1 MRLWQILREP
11 APMSDMN
18 GDMSMASAGELVMF
32 RTDDG
37 ATRIEVRLVD
47 ETVWLTQAQMVEL
60 FQSSKANVSEH
71 IRNVFAEGELPRS
84 EATVRKFRTVQ
95 LEGSREVSR
104 EREHYNLDVI
114 ISVGYRVRSLRGTQF
129 RQWALG
135 VLREYLIKGFAM
147 DDERLKEGGGGTY
160 WRELLERI
168 RDIRSSEKVIHRQ
181 ILDLYATSVDYDPRA
196 AVSKQFFATVQ
207 NKLHF
212 GAHGHTAAEVVFER
226 SDATKPNMGLTN
238 WKGERITKAEVEI
251 AKNFLAEDELKRL
264 NTLVSAY
271 FDAAEFRAQM
281 HQPTYMADWMDHL
294 TTMIAAMGGK
304 SLEGAGTVSHR
315 QAVQKAHEEY
325 EKYKTVMDAQPS
337 GVERDYLKEITAVQ
351 KQIQQPPK
359 EQK

>member
-11 APMSDMN
+11 ELMSDTN

-71 IRNVFAEGELPRS
+71 IRNVFAEGELEEDS
-84 EATVRKFRTVQ
+84 VVRKFRTTATDGKNYQVK
-95 LEGSREVSR
+95 
-104 EREHYNLDVI
+104 HYNLDVI

-181 ILDLYATSVDYDPRA
+181 VLDLYATSVDYDPRA

-212 GAHGHTAAEVVFER
+212 GAHGHTAAEVVYER

-251 AKNFLAEDELKRL
+251 AKNYLAEDELKRL

-294 TTMIAAMGGK
+294 TAMIAAMGGK

-351 KQIQQPPK
+351 KQIQQTPK

>member
-1 MRLWQILREP
+1 MP
-11 APMSDMN
+11 DMN
-18 GDMSMASAGELVMF
+18 GDMNMASAGELVML

-47 ETVWLTQAQMVEL
+47 ETVWLTQTQMVEL

-71 IRNVFAEGELPRS
+71 IRNVFAEGELEEDS
-84 EATVRKFRTVQ
+84 VVRKFRTTAADGKNYQVK
-95 LEGSREVSR
+95 
-104 EREHYNLDVI
+104 HYNLDVI

-135 VLREYLIKGFAM
+135 VLREYLVKGFAM

-181 ILDLYATSVDYDPRA
+181 VLDLYATSVDYDPRA

-212 GAHGHTAAEVVFER
+212 GAHGHTAAEVVYER

-251 AKNFLAEDELKRL
+251 AKNYLAEDELKRL

-294 TTMIAAMGGK
+294 TAMIAAMGGK

-337 GVERDYLKEITAVQ
+337 DVERDYLKEITAVQ
-351 KQIQQPPK
+351 KQIQQTPK

>member
-1 MRLWQILREP
+1 
-11 APMSDMN
+11 MSDMN

-71 IRNVFAEGELPRS
+71 IRNVFAEGELEEDS
-84 EATVRKFRTVQ
+84 VVRKFRTTAADGKNYQVK
-95 LEGSREVSR
+95 
-104 EREHYNLDVI
+104 HYNLDVI

-147 DDERLKEGGGGTY
+147 DDERLKEGGGTY

-181 ILDLYATSVDYDPRA
+181 VLDLYATSVDYDPRA

-251 AKNFLAEDELKRL
+251 AKNYLAEDELKRL

-315 QAVQKAHEEY
+315 QAVQKAHAEY
-325 EKYKTVMDAQPS
+325 EKYKSVIDTQPS

>member
-11 APMSDMN
+11 ALMSDTN

-32 RTDDG
+32 RMDDG

-71 IRNVFAEGELPRS
+71 IRNVFAEGELEEDS
-84 EATVRKFRTVQ
+84 VVRKFRTTAADGKNYQVK
-95 LEGSREVSR
+95 
-104 EREHYNLDVI
+104 HYNLDVI

-147 DDERLKEGGGGTY
+147 DDERLKEGGGTY

-181 ILDLYATSVDYDPRA
+181 VLDLYATSVDYDPRA

-212 GAHGHTAAEVVFER
+212 GAHGHTATEVVYER
-226 SDATKPNMGLTN
+226 SDAAKPNMG

-251 AKNFLAEDELKRL
+251 AKNYLAEDELKRL

-281 HQPTYMADWMDHL
+281 HQPTYMADWMDYL

-337 GVERDYLKEITAVQ
+337 DVERDYLKEITAVQ

>member
-1 MRLWQILREP
+1 
-11 APMSDMN
+11 MSDTN
-18 GDMSMASAGELVMF
+18 GDMNMASAGELVMF

-71 IRNVFAEGELPRS
+71 IRNVFAEGELEEDS
-84 EATVRKFRTVQ
+84 VVRKFRTTAADGKNYQVK
-95 LEGSREVSR
+95 
-104 EREHYNLDVI
+104 HYNLDVI

-181 ILDLYATSVDYDPRA
+181 VLDLYATSVDYDPRA

-212 GAHGHTAAEVVFER
+212 GAHGHTAAEVVYER

-238 WKGERITKAEVEI
+238 WKGERVTKAEVEI
-251 AKNFLAEDELKRL
+251 AKNYLSEDELKRL

-315 QAVQKAHEEY
+315 QTVQKAHEEY
-325 EKYKTVMDAQPS
+325 EKYKTVMDTQPS

-351 KQIQQPPK
+351 KQIQQTPK

>member
-1 MRLWQILREP
+1 
-11 APMSDMN
+11 MSDTN
-18 GDMSMASAGELVMF
+18 GDMNMASAGELVMF

-71 IRNVFAEGELPRS
+71 IRNVFAEGELEEDS
-84 EATVRKFRTVQ
+84 VVRKFRTTAADGKNYQVK
-95 LEGSREVSR
+95 
-104 EREHYNLDVI
+104 HYNLDVI

-181 ILDLYATSVDYDPRA
+181 VLDLYATSVDYDPRA

-212 GAHGHTAAEVVFER
+212 GAHGHTAAEVVYER

-238 WKGERITKAEVEI
+238 WKGERVTKAEVEI
-251 AKNFLAEDELKRL
+251 AKNYLSEDELKRL

-325 EKYKTVMDAQPS
+325 EKYKTVMDTQPS

-351 KQIQQPPK
+351 KQIQQTPK

>member
-1 MRLWQILREP
+1 
-11 APMSDMN
+11 MSDMN
-18 GDMSMASAGELVMF
+18 GAMSMASAGELVMF

-71 IRNVFAEGELPRS
+71 IRNVFAEGELEEDS
-84 EATVRKFRTVQ
+84 VVRKFRTTAADGKNYQVK
-95 LEGSREVSR
+95 
-104 EREHYNLDVI
+104 HYNLDVI
-114 ISVGYRVRSLRGTQF
+114 ISVGYRVRSLQGTQF

-147 DDERLKEGGGGTY
+147 DDERLKEGGGTY

-181 ILDLYATSVDYDPRA
+181 VLDLYATSVDYDPRA

-212 GAHGHTAAEVVFER
+212 GAHGHTAAEVVYER
-226 SDATKPNMGLTN
+226 SDAAKPNMGLTN
-238 WKGERITKAEVEI
+238 WNGERITKAEVEI
-251 AKNFLAEDELKRL
+251 AKNYLAEDELKRL

-271 FDAAEFRAQM
+271 FDAAEFRAQI

-337 GVERDYLKEITAVQ
+337 DVERDYLKEITAVQ
-351 KQIQQPPK
+351 KQIQQTPK

>member
-1 MRLWQILREP
+1 
-11 APMSDMN
+11 MN
-18 GDMSMASAGELVMF
+18 MASAGELVML

-47 ETVWLTQAQMVEL
+47 ETVWLTQTQMVEL

-71 IRNVFAEGELPRS
+71 IRNVFAEGELEEDS
-84 EATVRKFRTVQ
+84 VVRKFRTTAADGKNYQVK
-95 LEGSREVSR
+95 
-104 EREHYNLDVI
+104 HYNLDVI

-135 VLREYLIKGFAM
+135 VLREYLVKGFAM

-181 ILDLYATSVDYDPRA
+181 VLDLYATSVDYDPRA

-212 GAHGHTAAEVVFER
+212 GAHGHTAAEVVYER

-251 AKNFLAEDELKRL
+251 AKNYLAEDELKRL

-294 TTMIAAMGGK
+294 TAMIAAMGGK

-337 GVERDYLKEITAVQ
+337 DVERDYLKEITAVQ
-351 KQIQQPPK
+351 KQIQQTPK

>member
-1 MRLWQILREP
+1 M
-11 APMSDMN
+11 
-18 GDMSMASAGELVMF
+18 
-32 RTDDG
+32 
-37 ATRIEVRLVD
+37 
-47 ETVWLTQAQMVEL
+47 
-60 FQSSKANVSEH
+60 
-71 IRNVFAEGELPRS
+71 
-84 EATVRKFRTVQ
+84 
-95 LEGSREVSR
+95 
-104 EREHYNLDVI
+104 I

-147 DDERLKEGGGGTY
+147 DDERLKESGGGTY

-181 ILDLYATSVDYDPRA
+181 VLDLYATSVDYDPRA

-212 GAHGHTAAEVVFER
+212 GAHGHTAAEVVYER

>member
-1 MRLWQILREP
+1 
-11 APMSDMN
+11 MSDMN

-71 IRNVFAEGELPRS
+71 IRNVFAEGELEEDS
-84 EATVRKFRTVQ
+84 VVRKFRTTAADGKNYQVK
-95 LEGSREVSR
+95 
-104 EREHYNLDVI
+104 HYNLDVI
-114 ISVGYRVRSLRGTQF
+114 ISVGYRVRSLQGTQF

-147 DDERLKEGGGGTY
+147 DDERLKEGGGTY

-181 ILDLYATSVDYDPRA
+181 VLDLYATSVDYDPRA

-212 GAHGHTAAEVVFER
+212 GAHGHTAAEVVYER
-226 SDATKPNMGLTN
+226 SDAAKPNMGLTN
-238 WKGERITKAEVEI
+238 WNGERITKAEVEI
-251 AKNFLAEDELKRL
+251 AKNYLAEDELKRL

-271 FDAAEFRAQM
+271 FDAAEFRAQI

-337 GVERDYLKEITAVQ
+337 DVERDYLKEITAVQ
-351 KQIQQPPK
+351 KQIQQTPK

>member
-1 MRLWQILREP
+1 
-11 APMSDMN
+11 MSEISN
-18 GDMSMASAGELVMF
+18 RSAGEFVMF
-32 RTDDG
+32 RTDNG
-37 ATRIEVRLVD
+37 STRIEVRLID

-60 FQSSKANVSEH
+60 FQTSKANVSEH
-71 IRNVFAEGELPRS
+71 IKNVFEEGELPRS

-147 DDERLKEGGGGTY
+147 DDERLKEGGGGAY

-181 ILDLYATSVDYDPRA
+181 VLDLYATSVDYDPHA
-196 AVSKQFFATVQ
+196 DVSKQFFATVQ

-212 GAHGHTAAEVVFER
+212 GAHGHTAAEVVFQR
-226 SDATKPNMGLTN
+226 ADATKLNMGLTN
-238 WKGERITKAEVEI
+238 WKGERVTKAEVGV
-251 AKNFLAEDELKRL
+251 AKNYLEEDELRRL
-264 NTLVSAY
+264 NTLVAAY

-281 HQPTYMADWMDHL
+281 HQPTYMSDWMDHL
-294 TTMIAAMGGK
+294 TTMISAMGGK
-304 SLEGAGTVSHR
+304 PLEGFGTVSHR
-315 QAVQKAHEEY
+315 QAMEKAHSEY
-325 EKYKTVMDAQPS
+325 EKYKSSMDAQTS
-337 GVERDYLKEITAVQ
+337 AVERDYLKEITSVQ
-351 KQIQQPPK
+351 KQIQQAPK

>member
-1 MRLWQILREP
+1 MRLWQILSEP

-71 IRNVFAEGELPRS
+71 IRNVFAEGELEEDS
-84 EATVRKFRTVQ
+84 VVRKFRTTAADGKNYQVK
-95 LEGSREVSR
+95 
-104 EREHYNLDVI
+104 HYNLDVI

-147 DDERLKEGGGGTY
+147 DDERLKEGGGTY

-181 ILDLYATSVDYDPRA
+181 VLDLYATSVDYDPRA

-251 AKNFLAEDELKRL
+251 AKNYLAEDELKRL

-315 QAVQKAHEEY
+315 QAVQKAHAEY
-325 EKYKTVMDAQPS
+325 EKYKSVIDTQPS

>member
-1 MRLWQILREP
+1 
-11 APMSDMN
+11 MSDMN
-18 GDMSMASAGELVMF
+18 GAMSMASAGELVMF

-71 IRNVFAEGELPRS
+71 IRNVFAEGELEEDS
-84 EATVRKFRTVQ
+84 VVRKFRTTAADGKNYQVK
-95 LEGSREVSR
+95 
-104 EREHYNLDVI
+104 HYNLDVI

-147 DDERLKEGGGGTY
+147 DDERLKEVGGGTY

-181 ILDLYATSVDYDPRA
+181 VLDLYATSVDYDPRA

-212 GAHGHTAAEVVFER
+212 GAHGHTAAEAVFER

-251 AKNFLAEDELKRL
+251 AKNYLAEDELKRL

-315 QAVQKAHEEY
+315 QAVQKAHAEY

-337 GVERDYLKEITAVQ
+337 DVERDYLKEITAVQ

>member
-1 MRLWQILREP
+1 
-11 APMSDMN
+11 MSDMN
-18 GDMSMASAGELVMF
+18 GAMSMASAGELVMF

-71 IRNVFAEGELPRS
+71 IRNVFAEGELEEDS
-84 EATVRKFRTVQ
+84 VVRKFRTTAADGKNYQVK
-95 LEGSREVSR
+95 
-104 EREHYNLDVI
+104 HYNLDVI

-181 ILDLYATSVDYDPRA
+181 VLDLYATSVDYDPRA

-212 GAHGHTAAEVVFER
+212 GAHGHTAAEVVYER

-251 AKNFLAEDELKRL
+251 AKNYLAEDELKRL

-325 EKYKTVMDAQPS
+325 ENYKTVMDAQPS
-337 GVERDYLKEITAVQ
+337 DVERDYLKEITAVQ

>member
-1 MRLWQILREP
+1 
-11 APMSDMN
+11 MN
-18 GDMSMASAGELVMF
+18 MASAGELVMF

-71 IRNVFAEGELPRS
+71 IRNVFAEGELEEDS
-84 EATVRKFRTVQ
+84 VVRKFRTTAADGKNYQVK
-95 LEGSREVSR
+95 
-104 EREHYNLDVI
+104 HYNLDVI

-181 ILDLYATSVDYDPRA
+181 VLDLYATSVDYDPRA

-212 GAHGHTAAEVVFER
+212 GAHGHTAAEVVYER

-238 WKGERITKAEVEI
+238 WKGERVTKAEVEI
-251 AKNFLAEDELKRL
+251 AKNYLSEDELKRL

-325 EKYKTVMDAQPS
+325 EKYKTVMDTQPS

-351 KQIQQPPK
+351 KQIQQTPK

>member
-1 MRLWQILREP
+1 
-11 APMSDMN
+11 MSDTN

-60 FQSSKANVSEH
+60 FQSSKANISEH
-71 IRNVFAEGELPRS
+71 IRNVFAEGELEEDS
-84 EATVRKFRTVQ
+84 VVRKFRTTAADGKNYQVK
-95 LEGSREVSR
+95 
-104 EREHYNLDVI
+104 HYNLDVI
-114 ISVGYRVRSLRGTQF
+114 ISVGYRVKSLRGTQF

-181 ILDLYATSVDYDPRA
+181 VLDLYATSVDYDPRA

-226 SDATKPNMGLTN
+226 SDATKPNMGMTN

-251 AKNFLAEDELKRL
+251 AKNYLAEDELKHL

-325 EKYKTVMDAQPS
+325 EKYKTVMDTQPS

>member
-1 MRLWQILREP
+1 MP
-11 APMSDMN
+11 DTN
-18 GDMSMASAGELVMF
+18 GDMNMASAGELVMF

-47 ETVWLTQAQMVEL
+47 ETVWLTQTQMVEL

-71 IRNVFAEGELPRS
+71 IRNVFAEGELEEDS
-84 EATVRKFRTVQ
+84 VVRKFRTTAADGKNYQVK
-95 LEGSREVSR
+95 
-104 EREHYNLDVI
+104 HYNLDVI

-135 VLREYLIKGFAM
+135 VLREYLVKGFAM

-212 GAHGHTAAEVVFER
+212 GAHGHTAAEVVYER

-251 AKNFLAEDELKRL
+251 AKNYLAEDELKRL

-294 TTMIAAMGGK
+294 TAMIAAMGGK
-304 SLEGAGTVSHR
+304 SLGGAGTVSHR

-337 GVERDYLKEITAVQ
+337 DVERDYLKEITAVQ
-351 KQIQQPPK
+351 KRIQQPPK